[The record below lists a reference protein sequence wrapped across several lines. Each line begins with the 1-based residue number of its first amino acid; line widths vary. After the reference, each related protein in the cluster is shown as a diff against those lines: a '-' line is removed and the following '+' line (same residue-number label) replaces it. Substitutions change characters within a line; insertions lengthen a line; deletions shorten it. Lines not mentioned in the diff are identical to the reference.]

1 MALLHCKKLGIKR
14 IIAKA
19 KSINYEEVLYGMGAN
34 LVITPE
40 RSTAK
45 ELASNI
51 LRYNI
56 SNVFH
61 LEDDVALIELRI
73 PHEWAGKSLHT
84 LNLRKTYNV
93 NVIGFRNDE
102 NGKLNTHFD
111 PTKQLPNE
119 GTILVVADNRT
130 LEKFDYL
137 GYLK

>member
-1 MALLHCKKLGIKR
+1 MQCKKLGITN

-19 KSINYEEVLYGMGAN
+19 TNNNYEEVLYGMGAN
-34 LVITPE
+34 WVITPE

-45 ELASNI
+45 DLASNI

-61 LEDDVALIELRI
+61 LEDDVALIELKI
-73 PHEWAGKSLHT
+73 PKEWAGKSLHT
-84 LNLRKTYNV
+84 LNLRQNYNV
-93 NVIGFRNDE
+93 NVIGFRDE
-102 NGKLNTHFD
+102 QNGKLNTHFD
-111 PTKQLPNE
+111 PSKKLPDK
-119 GTILVVADNRT
+119 GIILVVADNRT